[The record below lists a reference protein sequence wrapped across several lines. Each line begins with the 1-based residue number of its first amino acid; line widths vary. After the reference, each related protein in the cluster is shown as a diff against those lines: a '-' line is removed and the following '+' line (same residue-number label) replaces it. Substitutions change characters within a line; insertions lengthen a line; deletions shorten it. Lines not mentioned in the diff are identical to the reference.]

1 MPVEELIRL
10 VKTAETGGRLAAISD
25 GDLRRELTRRLRRRL
40 PGSKPTAVR

>member
-40 PGSKPTAVR
+40 PAVEATAAR